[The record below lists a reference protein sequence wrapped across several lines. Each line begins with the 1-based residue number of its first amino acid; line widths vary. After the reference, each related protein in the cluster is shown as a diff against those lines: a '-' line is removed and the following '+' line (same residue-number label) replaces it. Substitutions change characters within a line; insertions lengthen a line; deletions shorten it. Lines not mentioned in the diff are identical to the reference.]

1 MSVLRVI
8 MPSQASSLDDRLD
21 QLGATRVRL
30 ELPLG
35 RILWLDDS
43 GTVVAH
49 ARCLPLYAWSPSRR
63 VLHPSR
69 ALPSLGATP
78 PDGDRDE
85 PTVRRD
91 VDGASAMDFAQRRA
105 RELRLSSAVPV
116 ATPGDRHL
124 FVGVDSLCVG
134 APFGAPD
141 SGDED
146 DQAEQLLAWAREVL
160 GLLVRSLADGEP
172 DTARSALGAFHDA
185 LTAAIDAVRHQPV
198 AVELATLRSNVA
210 GWQGQLDLDQLA
222 VAIRARR
229 EELRWGDEDAGDQ
242 R

>member
-1 MSVLRVI
+1 MSVLRVV
-8 MPSQASSLDDRLD
+8 MPTQATSLDDRLD
-21 QLGATRVRL
+21 QLGASRVRL

-35 RILWLDDS
+35 RILWLDES
-43 GTVVAH
+43 GAVVAH

-69 ALPSLGATP
+69 ALPSLGAAT

-91 VDGASAMDFAQRRA
+91 VDAAAALRFAERRA
-105 RELRLSSAVPV
+105 RALRLSQAVAV

-134 APFGAPD
+134 APFEAPEA
-141 SGDED
+141 GDESE
-146 DQAEQLLAWAREVL
+146 QSEQLLAWARAVL
-160 GLLVRSLADGEP
+160 ELLVRSLADGEP
-172 DTARSALGAFHDA
+172 EAARSALGAFHDA
-185 LTAAIDAVRHQPV
+185 LTTAIDAVHHLPV
-198 AVELATLRSNVA
+198 AEELAALRSNVA

-229 EELRWGDEDAGDQ
+229 EQLRWDEPADAGP
-242 R
+242 